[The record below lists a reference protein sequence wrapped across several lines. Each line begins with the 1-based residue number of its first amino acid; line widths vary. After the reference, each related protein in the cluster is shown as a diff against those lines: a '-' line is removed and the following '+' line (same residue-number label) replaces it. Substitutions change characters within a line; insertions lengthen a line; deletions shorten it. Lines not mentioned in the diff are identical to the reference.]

1 MRKYNLQVNGKD
13 ISVEVKNF
21 SGDEA
26 ELELNGEVFQVQ
38 VHNITH
44 TAAPLDMQPNENRG
58 RSFSSTASVS
68 TPKRPA
74 GATSKGSVLAPIP
87 GVVLSIYVDVGD
99 TVRSGQPLL
108 KMEAMKM
115 ENEVSASQSGS
126 VNAVLTQ
133 VGDSVLQGQELVQI
147 SVAED

>member
-1 MRKYNLQVNGKD
+1 MRKYNMQVNGKNV
-13 ISVEVKNF
+13 SVEVKNF

-26 ELELNGEVFQVQ
+26 ELELNGEVFRVQ
-38 VHNITH
+38 VKDIIH
-44 TAAPLDMQPNENRG
+44 TASALEVEKIENSG
-58 RSFSSTASVS
+58 RSFSSSAPISA
-68 TPKRPA
+68 PRRPA
-74 GATSKGSVLAPIP
+74 SEATRGSVQAPIP
-87 GVVLSIYVDVGD
+87 GVVLSIYVEVGD

-115 ENEVSASQSGS
+115 ENEVSATSSGT

-147 SVAED
+147 SPESD

>member
-1 MRKYNLQVNGKD
+1 MRKYNLQINGKD
-13 ISVEVKNF
+13 VSVEVKNF

-38 VHNITH
+38 VQNIAH
-44 TAAPLDMQPNENRG
+44 TAVPVEVDSSQSSG
-58 RSFSSTASVS
+58 RSFSSTSPVS

-74 GATSKGSVLAPIP
+74 AATSKGSVPAPIP
-87 GVVLSIYVDVGD
+87 GVILSIYVAVGD

-115 ENEVSASQSGS
+115 ENEVSATQSGS
-126 VNAVLTQ
+126 VNAILTQ
-133 VGDSVLQGQELVQI
+133 VGDSVLQGQELIQI
-147 SVAED
+147 SPEED

>member
-1 MRKYNLQVNGKD
+1 MRKYTLQVNGKD
-13 ISVEVKNF
+13 VSVEVKNF

-38 VHNITH
+38 VQNITH
-44 TAAPLDMQPNENRG
+44 TAAPVDVQPSENSG
-58 RSFSSTASVS
+58 RSFSSTAPVS

-115 ENEVSASQSGS
+115 ENEVSAGQSGS
-126 VNAVLTQ
+126 VSAVLTQ

-147 SVAED
+147 TPDEG